1 MLTYVEMSLANGK
14 HVSVLLRKKFYN
26 VCPWKSGNKVVV
38 TMRKITTPEIKI
50 KLTLKNV
57 KIEVRIIYTNSDK
70 QLS

>member
-1 MLTYVEMSLANGK
+1 MLAYVEMSLANGK
-14 HVSVLLRKKFYN
+14 HVSLLQRKKFYI
-26 VCPWKSGNKVVV
+26 VCSWKSGNKVVV

-57 KIEVRIIYTNSDK
+57 KIEVRIIYTNAEK